1 MRAMKT
7 VIYFYESAFL
17 MWRRRLAGIYA
28 VARREGW
35 HVEAVD
41 VGELDGGAESVFSY
55 WKPVGAIV
63 EGGVFRHRGC
73 DPSAFA
79 NAVTV
84 YCDADTAKIGTSY
97 FGVRQKPEEVVVR
110 AVNELLSRDFQNYA
124 FVHYRTM
131 RDWTMER
138 ESVFI
143 REMKSRGKT
152 THVFQSWRT
161 KRNDGG
167 PALGAELEDFVISL
181 PRPCGILAAND
192 EMAVHVL
199 GAARKAGISVPEE
212 MTVMG
217 IDNDEL
223 VCENT
228 RPTLSSVAPAFMRS
242 GKLAAGL
249 LARRLKHPGT
259 RPTVVGFGADPI
271 ERRLSTGKCSRTDFR
286 VAKALEYIRT
296 NACKG
301 ISAGNAVCEMGLSA
315 RTAENRFRAAV
326 GHSIR
331 DEIIAVRI
339 SKAKQLLAN
348 PDIAVNSI
356 YAYCGYR
363 NERSL
368 RWVFTKA
375 TGFSPAAWRAHSA
388 ARGNTERGPTASIG
402 RL

>member
-28 VARREGW
+28 IARKEGW
-35 HVEAVD
+35 HIEVVD
-41 VGELDGGAESVFSY
+41 VGELDSGVKPVFAY
-55 WKPVGAIV
+55 WKPIGAIV

-73 DPSAFA
+73 DPSAFEDV
-79 NAVTV
+79 VTV
-84 YCDADTAKIGTSY
+84 YCDADTSKIGERY
-97 FGVRQKPEEVVVR
+97 FGVRQKPEEVVVK
-110 AVNELLSRDFQNYA
+110 AVNELLARDFPDYA
-124 FVHYRTM
+124 FVHYRTL
-131 RDWTMER
+131 REWTMER
-138 ESVFI
+138 EHVFL
-143 REMKSRGKT
+143 REMKSHGKT
-152 THVFQSWRT
+152 SHVFQSWGT
-161 KRNDGG
+161 QENDSGSTF
-167 PALGAELEDFVISL
+167 GAKLEDFIAAL

-228 RPTLSSVAPAFMRS
+228 IPTLSSVAPAFMRS

-249 LARRLKHPGT
+249 LARRIKRPGT
-259 RPTVVGFGADPI
+259 KPTVIGFGADPI
-271 ERRLSTGKCSRTDFR
+271 ERRLSTRKTARADYR
-286 VAKALEYIRT
+286 VAKVLEYIRT
-296 NACKG
+296 NACRG
-301 ISAGNAVCEMGLSA
+301 ISANDAICEMGLSA
-315 RTAENRFRAAV
+315 RTAENRFRATV

-375 TGFSPAAWRAHSA
+375 TGLSPAAWRAHSA
-388 ARGNTERGPTASIG
+388 ARGNTERGPTASID